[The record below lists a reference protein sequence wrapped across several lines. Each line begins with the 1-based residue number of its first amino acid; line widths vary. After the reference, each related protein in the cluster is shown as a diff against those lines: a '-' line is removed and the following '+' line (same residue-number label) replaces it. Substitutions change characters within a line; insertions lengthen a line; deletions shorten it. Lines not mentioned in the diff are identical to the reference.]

1 MSSQMLKRIQ
11 PEETGESVSQKTDPT
26 AADEPGDAVSAAL
39 RGVARLKTAGADPV
53 PLSGAVASGL
63 SSLAP
68 GSSVAVLSVE
78 PMRMNVHVLATGGL
92 STLIDP
98 ADRAQKLGS
107 FIVDCARQ
115 PLTVLSIDGDAAAEQ
130 FQMGSAGGIR
140 LTTILGI
147 TVPIGASS
155 TWMLLLGLPAEAAVA
170 VVKENLRVFGRI
182 LRSMLRLASSEDTK
196 EGISDSIKRAKDEW
210 ELTADTLPHIVCLL
224 DAAGRVLR
232 ANRTVE
238 RWSLGRVEQAPGRNF
253 HDLLHPHCSERNC
266 RLQNGVGTA
275 YQRMQSEKRR
285 AYEFQMTDRQLGRVI
300 KIRLG
305 RMLAPHTVEPASTAV
320 CAVLVVQDVTEMAMA
335 QQKLAAMNSEL
346 EVRVEERTRDL
357 AESNRELENEVA
369 RRASV
374 EEELRAKSGELAA
387 LSAGLMNAQ
396 EQERKRISRELHD
409 SVGQSLNA
417 LKYGLERAA
426 ELERQ
431 GRRTGTLDAL
441 HKSIATIQETM
452 NDIRNIALDLRPS
465 VLDDLGAASAVT
477 WFCRAFASS
486 YPDLEVVPNIS
497 ARDDQVPARLATTIF
512 RSLQELLNNVSRH
525 ARAKKVEVSLR
536 LDAGQVILEVK
547 DDGVGIKGPA
557 AGPGARQGHG
567 MRNLRER
574 ADLTGGTFELKSGKP
589 KGAVARICW
598 SLAADAAKVPGPDQ
612 TGGAGK

>member
-1 MSSQMLKRIQ
+1 MSRK
-11 PEETGESVSQKTDPT
+11 KDPT
-26 AADEPGDAVSAAL
+26 AADEPADAVSAAL

-53 PLSGAVASGL
+53 PLSGAVAAGL

-68 GSSVAVLSVE
+68 GSSVAVLSVD
-78 PMRMNVHVLATGGL
+78 PMRLHVQVLATGGL
-92 STLIDP
+92 ATLIVS
-98 ADRAQKLGS
+98 ANQAQKAGS

-115 PLTVLSIDGDAAAEQ
+115 PLTVLSIAGDAAAKQ
-130 FQMGSAGGIR
+130 FQTGSAGGIR

-147 TVPIGASS
+147 TVPVGASS
-155 TWMLLLGLPAEAAVA
+155 TWILLLGLPADAAVA
-170 VVKENLRVFGRI
+170 AVQENLRVFARI
-182 LRSMLRLASSEDTK
+182 LCSMLRLAASEDTA

-253 HDLLHPHCSERNC
+253 HDLLHPDCSEPNC
-266 RLQNGVGTA
+266 RLQNGVATA

-285 AYEFQMTDRQLGRVI
+285 AYEFQLTDRQLGRVI

-320 CAVLVVQDVTEMAMA
+320 CAVLVVQDVTEMATA
-335 QQKLAAMNSEL
+335 QQKLATMNSEL
-346 EVRVEERTRDL
+346 EIRVEERTRDL
-357 AESNRELENEVA
+357 AGSNRELENEVA

-374 EEELRAKSGELAA
+374 EEELRAKSSELAA

-431 GRRTGTLDAL
+431 GRRTGTLDSL
-441 HKSIATIQETM
+441 NKSIATIQETM
-452 NDIRNIALDLRPS
+452 NEIRNIALDLRPS

-497 ARDDQVPARLATTIF
+497 ARDEQVPARLATTIF

-525 ARAKKVEVSLR
+525 AKAKEVEVSLK

-547 DDGVGIKGPA
+547 DDGVGLKGPA
-557 AGPGARQGHG
+557 AAPGARQGHG

-589 KGAVARICW
+589 KGALARICW
-598 SLAADAAKVPGPDQ
+598 SLSAGEGQRVPGADQ
-612 TGGAGK
+612 TVGEGK